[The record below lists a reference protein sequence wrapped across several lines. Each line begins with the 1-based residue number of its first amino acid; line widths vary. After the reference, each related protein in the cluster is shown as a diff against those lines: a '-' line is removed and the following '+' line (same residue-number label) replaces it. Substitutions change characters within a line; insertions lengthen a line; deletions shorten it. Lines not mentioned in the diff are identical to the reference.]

1 MVGFAVFFVV
11 ALVACFYLGSRYG
24 RDAEAKAIAYEL
36 KFEAAFKSDYAA
48 LVQTIKTK
56 VNLGFQRIKKF
67 L

>member
-11 ALVACFYLGSRYG
+11 ALVACFYLVRYG